1 MSLRTVRLKLGLTQE
16 DIFRKTNLSM
26 STIVRAEKGK
36 CNLKTAR
43 EISLALGMSIE
54 EIFFDEE
61 TNEKRDR

>member
-1 MSLRTVRLKLGLTQE
+1 MSLRDVRLKLGLTQE

-26 STIVRAEKGK
+26 STIVRAEKGN

-54 EIFFDEE
+54 EIFF
-61 TNEKRDR
+61 NEKRDSE